1 MSNYSVTNA
10 QVLRQTTK
18 PSLGYRTIW
27 TVQQDEVPLYGS
39 SRLGLRRFSNATTG
53 EDVRIITVDSDVT
66 AQQISQNPIVLSDGN
81 DNPVTPISVTSCIA
95 TRGNKFFELSN
106 HLGNVLTVI
115 TDRKVWNTEGD
126 IGYYSATVS
135 SATDYYP
142 FGMAIRGRKY
152 NTEKYRFG
160 FNGKENDG
168 DWGSEMMQ
176 DYGFRVYSPSICR
189 FLSVDPL
196 TASYPWYT
204 PYQFAGNM
212 PIWAI
217 DLDGGEQKYA
227 NKWQETHVVLWGDI
241 RDAAGIEFAKYGQ
254 ERYAVMGY
262 VIERT
267 WAEHVKTFPYNQSIT
282 PAENDNIAMSISSIK
297 IPFSDEARKA
307 AYDAIMK
314 SEKNLLRRSL
324 IYPDGTFKVQYHKD
338 WTKPDFIGFTGLID
352 VKARKAISAYDDA
365 GQILHYMRWSS
376 SQYHSKTKAT
386 DVGAASIWLIVAS
399 DTEINNDIVKEAK
412 ELNVNVIVTRMMY
425 TTIKDQNG
433 VPRSYL
439 IFSSTDFLYET
450 PEAVKNG
457 FGLERLVGKDLI
469 EQQATLLQYDEGIK
483 AYKATQDKYKKD

>member
-176 DYGFRVYSPSICR
+176 DYGNRVYSPSICR
-189 FLSVDPL
+189 WLSVDPMRY
-196 TASYPWYT
+196 TTPDIT
-204 PYQFAGNM
+204 PYRFGFND
-212 PIWAI
+212 PIKYG
-217 DLDGGEQKYA
+217 DPDGG
-227 NKWQETHVVLWGDI
+227 
-241 RDAAGIEFAKYGQ
+241 
-254 ERYAVMGY
+254 
-262 VIERT
+262 
-267 WAEHVKTFPYNQSIT
+267 
-282 PAENDNIAMSISSIK
+282 
-297 IPFSDEARKA
+297 
-307 AYDAIMK
+307 
-314 SEKNLLRRSL
+314 
-324 IYPDGTFKVQYHKD
+324 
-338 WTKPDFIGFTGLID
+338 
-352 VKARKAISAYDDA
+352 
-365 GQILHYMRWSS
+365 
-376 SQYHSKTKAT
+376 
-386 DVGAASIWLIVAS
+386 
-399 DTEINNDIVKEAK
+399 
-412 ELNVNVIVTRMMY
+412 
-425 TTIKDQNG
+425 
-433 VPRSYL
+433 
-439 IFSSTDFLYET
+439 YET
-450 PEAVKNG
+450 DG
-457 FGLERLVGKDLI
+457 H
-469 EQQATLLQYDEGIK
+469 Y
-483 AYKATQDKYKKD
+483 